1 MKQFENNKK
10 KIGDPGG
17 FCALWAIWYVD
28 MKLRY
33 RDLNCVELMEVLIR
47 SIKTQNISVK
57 NMIRNYAKNII
68 ELRDKLLK
76 NVNLDIN
83 SWLNDMFTDKQVNDF
98 IRIFREVAAKHER

>member
-1 MKQFENNKK
+1 
-10 KIGDPGG
+10 
-17 FCALWAIWYVD
+17 
-28 MKLRY
+28 
-33 RDLNCVELMEVLIR
+33 MEVLVR

-83 SWLNDMFTDKQVNDF
+83 SWLNDMFTDKQVNGIIEQIQKEILD
-98 IRIFREVAAKHER
+98 IASKK